1 MPAYDYRCKDC
12 ELTFEIRHSFKE
24 TPIIICPKCQ
34 SRSTNKVPALV
45 GLVVHS
51 GRSNRMDQAHDQVK
65 RNLDMKEEMRRD
77 MGIEKI
83 TPLRGSNMK
92 QIYDDAKAQSAF
104 IKESMA
110 AQKEQRAKETR
121 AKSKEWTRKALMRTP
136 QRAKI
141 KADYKAAE
149 QAKKRAIR
157 I

>member
-1 MPAYDYRCKDC
+1 
-12 ELTFEIRHSFKE
+12 
-24 TPIIICPKCQ
+24 
-34 SRSTNKVPALV
+34 
-45 GLVVHS
+45 
-51 GRSNRMDQAHDQVK
+51 
-65 RNLDMKEEMRRD
+65 MRRD

-110 AQKEQRAKETR
+110 AQTEQRAKETR